1 MNLKSGILKLSI
13 IFMLI
18 LLMIP
23 VATAMD
29 SEDAFYIEYSS
40 PDDEV
45 VIEEYDHFV
54 EVDTQVDVSSPSDV
68 EDFVQDPV
76 EEYEDEVQKSH
87 DDAVDDVV
95 EIPESVEDSDVI
107 TYYDGDI
114 SEDDEVKS
122 EEVISNDLNE
132 MIKYEN
138 NNEISCDD
146 LTLKVISVD
155 IQGSFFISKID
166 LNSVSFNIINEI
178 FNHEITTLGETTS
191 PNKNVNKVLELKNIL
206 LTNEKMQNNF
216 DCHKIANVDGSLD
229 VYINKIT
236 NDFAYSIDNSVV
248 GDASGIF
255 MVIVKSSFSTFYPC
269 FDATFSR
276 DFLDV
281 ECFFARVYPLMD
293 SDVDFYRDFL
303 DVECFFAGGYHVIA
317 ADGFCEICFV
327 EYGDLSNID
336 YNVKFC
342 PDAEGQVT
350 VVDLIHWIK

>member
-1 MNLKSGILKLSI
+1 
-13 IFMLI
+13 MLI

-45 VIEEYDHFV
+45 VIEEYDNFV

-166 LNSVSFNIINEI
+166 LNSISFNIIN
-178 FNHEITTLGETTS
+178 
-191 PNKNVNKVLELKNIL
+191 
-206 LTNEKMQNNF
+206 
-216 DCHKIANVDGSLD
+216 
-229 VYINKIT
+229 
-236 NDFAYSIDNSVV
+236 
-248 GDASGIF
+248 
-255 MVIVKSSFSTFYPC
+255 
-269 FDATFSR
+269 
-276 DFLDV
+276 
-281 ECFFARVYPLMD
+281 
-293 SDVDFYRDFL
+293 
-303 DVECFFAGGYHVIA
+303 
-317 ADGFCEICFV
+317 
-327 EYGDLSNID
+327 
-336 YNVKFC
+336 
-342 PDAEGQVT
+342 
-350 VVDLIHWIK
+350 